1 MTVKDHSKLVLFSAM
16 KTITLKADET
26 FDALLT
32 ELAKNLKTTK
42 SGVVRA
48 AVLTLAKRHLERVSL
63 RSQVREAS
71 LKVREDALQYTCGF
85 DAANADGL

>member
-1 MTVKDHSKLVLFSAM
+1 M

-42 SGVVRA
+42 SGIVRA
-48 AVLTLAKRHLERVSL
+48 AVLTLAKRHLKRLSL
-63 RSQVREAS
+63 KSQVREAS
-71 LKVREDALQYTCGF
+71 LKVRGDTLQYAPGF